1 MVSKSLYIRHSL
13 DQTASTDISIAED
26 VSYTFFNGDTTTLDD
41 GLAVIVDLAYALQ
54 DYIVGFAQT
63 GNPNDSPAG
72 AALEF
77 PIYGSNATVLK
88 FAYTGLL
95 TTKDDMDN
103 DRCPWWQEAFV
114 QGLI

>member
-1 MVSKSLYIRHSL
+1 MNPLQIL
-13 DQTASTDISIAED
+13 IFIIAED

-41 GLAVIVDLAYALQ
+41 GLAVVAELAYALQ
-54 DYIVGFAQT
+54 DYIVGFALT

-77 PIYGSNATVLK
+77 PIYGSNATVLE

-114 QGLI
+114 QGLV